1 MSTVSGEKASGGT
14 LWGSGTLA
22 FLQGGTVSLHPRHVL
37 PWLLIASF
45 TAQRGPLFPQIR
57 PTKTTNLSDS
67 HMLTSLYTHPERLG
81 R

>member
-1 MSTVSGEKASGGT
+1 M
-14 LWGSGTLA
+14 
-22 FLQGGTVSLHPRHVL
+22 SLHPRHVL